1 MDYELKYYYLH
12 VILVIALALVVI
24 SSANARNPI
33 SIQPFLG
40 AEEQDSVRKMNEVT
54 ITFKQPAK
62 TIATSQTLSGADL
75 QALSNTSVAD
85 ALKYFAGVQIKDY
98 GGLGKYSLSCME
110 SVSLYNAN
118 KLDNCQSANVHFSP
132 SPIASENPFSILR

>member
-33 SIQPFLG
+33 SITV
-40 AEEQDSVRKMNEVT
+40 D
-54 ITFKQPAK
+54 
-62 TIATSQTLSGADL
+62 
-75 QALSNTSVAD
+75 
-85 ALKYFAGVQIKDY
+85 
-98 GGLGKYSLSCME
+98 LGKYSLSCME